1 MHFKY
6 EDTRLASGF
15 AILLIGTAALT
26 GWVADLQIALL
37 VALVVGFTGLS
48 VLILNV
54 YRSRAADDVAQN
66 EHQQALL
73 FINSTLNLRAP
84 LPMLTG
90 WAASPQLVCTLI
102 QLVREHKPTTVVEL
116 GSGSSTLAMG
126 YAVEEVGQG
135 RIIALDHLAEYA
147 NETTARIHR
156 HQLDDCAEVCHAPL
170 VEVDID
176 GETWPWYDLS
186 ALGESSIDLLFVD
199 GPPHKTRPMARYPA
213 VPMLAS
219 RLSDTAIVVL
229 DDVHRSDEQA
239 IAEQWLEHLPGYEL
253 EYANSP
259 YGTAILRRPSSVR
272 IDVSS
277 NGVAHSE
284 SSASSQRPSST
295 PRQSG

>member
-15 AILLIGTAALT
+15 ATLLVSTTALT
-26 GWVADLQIALL
+26 GWVAGLQAALL
-37 VALVVGFTGLS
+37 TASLVGFTGVF
-48 VLILNV
+48 VLILNM
-54 YRSRAADDVAQN
+54 YRCRAADDVAQN

-73 FINSTLNLRAP
+73 FINSTLDLRAP
-84 LPMLTG
+84 LPMLTR

-102 QLVREHKPTTVVEL
+102 ELVREHEPTTVVEI

-126 YAVEEVGQG
+126 YAIEEVGQG
-135 RIIALDHLAEYA
+135 RVIALDHLAEYA
-147 NETTARIHR
+147 EETKERIHR
-156 HQLDDCAEVCHAPL
+156 HHLGEWAEVRHAPL
-170 VEVDID
+170 VDVDID

-186 ALGESSIDLLFVD
+186 VLGESSIDLLFVD

-219 RLSDTAIVVL
+219 RLSNTAIVVL
-229 DDVHRSDEQA
+229 DDAHRSDEQA

-259 YGTAILRRPSSVR
+259 YGTVILRRPSSVS
-272 IDVSS
+272 IDASG
-277 NGVAHSE
+277 NGAAHPG
-284 SSASSQRPSST
+284 SSASSRRKSSA
-295 PRQSG
+295 PRQSS